1 VRRLVFLVLL
11 ASCSTNN
18 GRSGDGGA
26 GGGDGGRNTDCAN
39 GADTTIVGTLF
50 APNGL
55 DPVPN
60 ATIYVPAGDPQPYSD
75 GIACDLCGSPAGGI
89 VSTVTRF
96 DGGFTLTNAPAGPVK
111 VVAELGRFRRVVT
124 MNVTA
129 CQPNIV
135 PKDPGV
141 FGIRLPGKD
150 ADQDPADHVPR
161 IAVAS
166 GDYDQIECVLDRMG
180 ISQLDLYD
188 DRYTGVLPATQGK
201 LFDLLNDRAKLEK
214 YNVVVINCTSAGFD
228 TAANLTPTVLQNLEH
243 YVRNGGR
250 LYATDWAYDFI
261 NQVPEFA
268 PYMCFVQGGVDGASP
283 PTTCP
288 GTPQSLGE
296 AHSNTSWNSA
306 ATVHDQTLA
315 SWLGVFPN
323 TIVNGEV
330 PVQFNFVVIN
340 HVGDAMHPTTVWL
353 DGDAM
358 DPGAL
363 PQQGKGVRP
372 MTVTFDYQQCGR
384 VHYST
389 YNTEPAAAPADNATY
404 RYPTCNNRTDFNP
417 QERLLEYF
425 IFETAQCVGPIG

>member
-1 VRRLVFLVLL
+1 VRRLVFLALL

-26 GGGDGGRNTDCAN
+26 AGDGGRNTDCAN

-50 APNGL
+50 APNGA

-60 ATIYVPAGDPQPYSD
+60 ATVYVPAGDPQPYSD
-75 GIACDLCGSPAGGI
+75 GIACDLCGTPAGGLA
-89 VSTVTRF
+89 STVTRF
-96 DGGFTLTNAPAGPVK
+96 DGGFTIPNAPAGTVK

-135 PKDPGV
+135 PKDPNT

-150 ADQDPADHVPR
+150 ADLDPRDHVPR
-161 IAVAS
+161 IAVAT
-166 GDYDQIECVLDRMG
+166 GDFDQIECVLDRMG
-180 ISQLDLYD
+180 ISQIDLYD
-188 DRYTGVLPATQGK
+188 DRYGGTLPATTGNF
-201 LFDLLNDRAKLEK
+201 FDLLNDRTRLEK
-214 YNVVVINCTSAGFD
+214 YNLVIVNCTNDGFE
-228 TAANLTPTVLQNLEH
+228 AKFTPTVLQNLEH

-268 PYMCFVQGGVDGASP
+268 PYLCYVPGGVGGVSP
-283 PTTCP
+283 ATSCP
-288 GTPQSLGE
+288 GTPQTPGE
-296 AHSNTSWNSA
+296 AHSNRSWNA
-306 ATVHDQTLA
+306 AAQVHDQTLA
-315 SWLGVFPN
+315 NWLGVFPN
-323 TIVNGEV
+323 TIINNQV

-340 HVGDAMHPTTVWL
+340 HTGDATHPTTVWL

-358 DPGAL
+358 DPTLL
-363 PQQGKGVRP
+363 PQYDKGVRP

-389 YNTEPAAAPADNATY
+389 YNTEPAAAPTDNATY

-417 QERLLEYF
+417 QERLLEYL